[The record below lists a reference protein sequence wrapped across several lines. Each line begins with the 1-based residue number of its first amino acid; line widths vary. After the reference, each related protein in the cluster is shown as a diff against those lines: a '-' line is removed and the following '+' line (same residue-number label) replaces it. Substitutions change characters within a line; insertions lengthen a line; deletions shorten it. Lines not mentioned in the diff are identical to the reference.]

1 MTRDNETWVQN
12 IFVKM
17 YGIEAFMP
25 EVKGSLLE
33 NGYKITDLKRV
44 ESKTRNLRSMPKAWR
59 WVAKQQEDMAREA
72 EEKGIPKPP
81 GCCIIGPRYIM
92 ERLSCIFTRI
102 LPRRKPCTATLF
114 VVMKN
119 S

>member
-1 MTRDNETWVQN
+1 
-12 IFVKM
+12 M

-33 NGYKITDLKRV
+33 NGYKLTDLKRV

-72 EEKGIPKPP
+72 EEKGHTDTAAMLYHRAALYYGKAQLYFHEDSPKKKAMHDDVVRCYGKFMKSCEYP
-81 GCCIIGPRYIM
+81 I
-92 ERLSCIFTRI
+92 ERI
-102 LPRRKPCTATLF
+102 
-114 VVMKN
+114 V
-119 S
+119 

>member
-1 MTRDNETWVQN
+1 MTRNNETWVQN

-33 NGYKITDLKRV
+33 NGYKNTDLKRV

-59 WVAKQQEDMAREA
+59 WVAKQQETLAREA
-72 EEKGIPKPP
+72 EASGHHE
-81 GCCIIGPRYIM
+81 
-92 ERLSCIFTRI
+92 
-102 LPRRKPCTATLF
+102 TAGMLYHRAA
-114 VVMKN
+114 
-119 S
+119 SHRAPQR